1 MLGSARAGILP
12 IWSSL
17 PLEAPHV
24 PNNDQRHSC
33 ARGAFVKL
41 SEVTVLMLVFEE
53 MSNDALTQPS
63 VRLDVMEKLDVMG
76 VSVSVRLS

>member
-1 MLGSARAGILP
+1 
-12 IWSSL
+12 
-17 PLEAPHV
+17 
-24 PNNDQRHSC
+24 
-33 ARGAFVKL
+33 VKL